1 MWLRLNRDDIVALVQ
16 SEFHA
21 NPPAKLGVAVSGG
34 SDSVALLHAAS
45 RAFETPNTQIFA
57 VTVDHGLRPEAAQ
70 EAQFVAQVAAS
81 LDVPHDI
88 LKCDGQ
94 SWSGNLQAQ
103 AREARYD
110 LMTKW
115 AREKQIAV
123 LALGH
128 TADDQ
133 AETVLMRLARS
144 SGVDGLSGIA
154 PRRIQGGVTLVR
166 PLLSVTREALRGYL
180 TEQGQTW
187 IDDPSNEDTRFERI
201 RMRKAAPQLAELG
214 LTKQALSDVAENM
227 SSAREA
233 LDWYTFISAREIVQ
247 LDGGDVLIDRR
258 QFRTLPEEIA
268 RRILAH
274 ALCWIGD
281 SPYLPRREALKDAL
295 AAIRAKKTT
304 TLHGCLVLSH
314 ADLIW
319 LCREYNAVA
328 GLDAPADQTWDRRWC
343 VKPSDKLPAG
353 AMLRAVGE
361 PGLTQCA
368 DWRATGR
375 PRAALISSP
384 SVWEGERLIAAP
396 KAGLPGNLEIELT
409 CGGEEFFASIL
420 SH

>member
-1 MWLRLNRDDIVALVQ
+1 MWLRLNRDDIVALVR

-34 SDSVALLHAAS
+34 SDSIALLHAAS
-45 RAFETPNTQIFA
+45 RAFGTPNTQVFA

-81 LDVPHDI
+81 LNVPHDI
-88 LKCDGQ
+88 LRCDGHA
-94 SWSGNLQAQ
+94 WSGNLQAQ

-110 LMTKW
+110 LMTTW
-115 AREKQIAV
+115 AREKQITV

-166 PLLSVTREALRGYL
+166 PFLSATREALRDYL
-180 TEQGQTW
+180 KEQGETW
-187 IDDPSNEDTRFERI
+187 IDDPSNEDTRFERV
-201 RMRKAAPQLAELG
+201 RMRKAAPRLAELG
-214 LTKQALSDVAENM
+214 LTAQALSDVAQNM

-247 LDGGDVLIDRR
+247 LDGGDVLIDHR

-274 ALCWIGD
+274 ALCWIGER
-281 SPYLPRREALKDAL
+281 PYLPRREAVKDAL
-295 AAIRAKKTT
+295 AAIRSKTTT
-304 TLHGCLVLSH
+304 TLHGCLVTSH
-314 ADLIW
+314 SGLIW
-319 LCREYNAVA
+319 VCREYNAVA
-328 GLDAPADQTWDRRWC
+328 GLEASADQVWDRRWC
-343 VKPSDKLPAG
+343 VAPSDMLPAG
-353 AMLRAVGE
+353 AILRALGE
-361 PGLTQCA
+361 TGLTQCT
-368 DWRATGR
+368 DWRETGR
-375 PRAALISSP
+375 PRTALISSP
-384 SVWEGERLIAAP
+384 SVWEGDRVLVAP
-396 KAGLPGNLEIELT
+396 KAGLHGELQIDLC
-409 CGGEEFFASIL
+409 CGEEEFFASIL